1 MQLGDDINF
10 LGDNYPDILDRYDV
24 TTDLLTTIY
33 PESTE
38 NPKFN
43 DTQNINRTGEIS
55 NISEPLGK
63 WMKINLAFLLII
75 FVGFLLYKFV
85 YIKHKK
91 EMRLRVERMRLN
103 FLTSLTRYPWAYR
116 ALGQQEPLVLDDQVS
131 LRKLQSSD
139 V

>member
-10 LGDNYPDILDRYDV
+10 LGDDYPDILDAYDV

-33 PESTE
+33 PVSSE
-38 NPKFN
+38 NPMFN
-43 DTQNINRTGEIS
+43 DSRSINKTGEIPKS
-55 NISEPLGK
+55 SEPLAK
-63 WMKINLAFLLII
+63 WMEINLAFLLII

-85 YIKHKK
+85 YMKHKK

-116 ALGQQEPLVLDDQVS
+116 ALGQQEPLMLDDQM
-131 LRKLQSSD
+131 LENLQSSD